1 MLGDELDD
9 LFSKEDD
16 IPSNQEISDDELK
29 VLELQRANRM
39 RKKLAAKIN
48 SNNALEPV
56 EIGKSVQKVHPTSLN
71 ETFCSLIK
79 ADIGIDLFPGEKEI
93 IDNIF
98 DAIKRGNV
106 SLFKEEINKLSE
118 ILIAYKDD
126 YHLELN
132 EVLNRRFGDNCE
144 TLLHK
149 TAALHKRGNFVW

>member
-56 EIGKSVQKVHPTSLN
+56 EIGKSVQKVH
-71 ETFCSLIK
+71 
-79 ADIGIDLFPGEKEI
+79 
-93 IDNIF
+93 
-98 DAIKRGNV
+98 
-106 SLFKEEINKLSE
+106 KLP
-118 ILIAYKDD
+118 LTK
-126 YHLELN
+126 HF
-132 EVLNRRFGDNCE
+132 VL
-144 TLLHK
+144 
-149 TAALHKRGNFVW
+149 